1 MLEERFPELEVLRL
15 DADVTSRQG
24 ALEAVLDRFARSE
37 RAVLVGTQ
45 LVAKGHDFPD
55 VRLAAAIDA
64 DVGLALA
71 DFRAEERTFSL
82 LVQLAGRAGREGTG
96 GRVLLQSWTP
106 ESRVVRL
113 AARHAVDEF
122 MDGEVARRATFG
134 YPPHARLVRVLVAAP
149 DVGGARAGAR
159 GPRGARPSGP
169 AGRRGARAGGPVPR
183 APAGARA
190 PARADDR
197 GPPRG
202 PGAARSR
209 ARRDAAR
216 CGGRTGRPWSTWIRN
231 VADAAIRASFE
242 SFRGPLAWGLP
253 RLYDSA

>member
-1 MLEERFPELEVLRL
+1 M
-15 DADVTSRQG
+15 
-24 ALEAVLDRFARSE
+24 LDRFAGSE

-82 LVQLAGRAGREGTG
+82 LVQLAGRAGREGAG

-149 DVGGARAGAR
+149 DVGAPERVLASLAAHARAALPGDEVL
-159 GPRGARPSGP
+159 GS
-169 AGRRGARAGGPVPR
+169 GGPVPR

-190 PARADDR
+190 PARADDAR
-197 GPPRG
+197 P
-202 PGAARSR
+202 AARPACCATSCATR
-209 ARRDAAR
+209 PRR
-216 CGGRTGRPWSTWIRN
+216 CGERTERQLWTWIRS
-231 VADAAIRASFE
+231 R
-242 SFRGPLAWGLP
+242 
-253 RLYDSA
+253 